1 MAGTVG
7 DMTQD
12 ELRLML
18 ESVVEQKL
26 QQLLNDDDGLE
37 LREELRS
44 RLSQQ
49 KVAVAMGERGRSLAE
64 VSGELGLE

>member
-7 DMTQD
+7 DMTQE

-18 ESVVEQKL
+18 ESVVEHKL
-26 QQLLNDDDGLE
+26 QQLLNVDDGLE

-49 KVAVAMGERGRSLAE
+49 KAAVANGERGRSLAE

>member
-7 DMTQD
+7 EMTQE

-18 ESVVEQKL
+18 ESVVEHKL
-26 QQLLNDDDGLE
+26 QQLLNVDDGLE

-44 RLSQQ
+44 RLTQQ
-49 KVAVAMGERGRSLAE
+49 KAAVANGERGRSLAE